1 MQQNTPELNNDR
13 FAREEVQLHLQES
26 RNRLQTQVQ
35 SFIGLNRIS
44 GQSTLTWFYH
54 DKDGQPQ
61 VSGNEFTTGRKI
73 LQWLS
78 KRCDEMFPKAPHI
91 KNELVNRHNLSSA
104 AAAARMRLLELMFS
118 HADKQNLGLPEDR
131 KPPEKSMYLSVLKA
145 THLHQQRDGQ
155 WKIGTPEA
163 KEDVASVRHVL
174 KKIRDVIEKKPDT
187 RISIQELMTILR
199 RPPYG
204 LRDGLFPIFLAVVAI
219 AEEQEV
225 AFYENGTFLREVG
238 KDAFLRMTKTP
249 EKFDI
254 QYCKIEGVR
263 SILFQRLA
271 QILEL
276 QDKGT
281 EKEVELLDVV
291 RNLCQFVAQLPE
303 YVRNTKRLSP
313 EALAV
318 RNVILD
324 AREPVKMVFHNLP
337 EACGFPKFEIG
348 KAVSS
353 EQAHDFVEKLN
364 QGIKE
369 LRAAYPALLHRM
381 ELAVAEE
388 FGYQNQALNQYRRKL
403 AGRAEQLLVRVTESK
418 LKAFAFRLFDEILPE
433 SDWLNSVGS
442 VLALRPSDKWKDEDE
457 DTYRR
462 ELESAVGRFRRAES
476 VAFTKHSNGK
486 MAQGLRVAITQA
498 DGVEGQ
504 EVIHF
509 DPEEE
514 NLLKQLQEQIA
525 LVIKKNA
532 RLGIAAASR
541 AIWSQLKTVE
551 ETK

>member
-1 MQQNTPELNNDR
+1 
-13 FAREEVQLHLQES
+13 
-26 RNRLQTQVQ
+26 LQTQVQ

-54 DKDGQPQ
+54 DKDGLPQ

-91 KNELVNRHNLSSA
+91 KNELANRHNLSSA
-104 AAAARMRLLELMFS
+104 AAAARMRLLDLMFS
-118 HADKQNLGLPEDR
+118 HAEKQNLGLPEDR

-145 THLHQQRDGQ
+145 THLHQQTDGQ

-174 KKIRDVIEKKPDT
+174 KKIHDVIAKKPDT

-238 KDAFLRMTKTP
+238 KDAFLLMTKAP

-263 SILFQRLA
+263 SVLFQRLA

-276 QDKGT
+276 PDKGS

-348 KAVSS
+348 KAVSA

-364 QGIKE
+364 QTIKE

-381 ELAVAEE
+381 ELALAEE
-388 FGYQNQALNQYRRKL
+388 FGYQSQAVNQYRRKL
-403 AGRAEQLLVRVTESK
+403 AGRAEQLLIRVTESK
-418 LKAFAFRLFDEILPE
+418 LKAFAFRLFDETLSE

-457 DTYRR
+457 DTFRR

-476 VAFTKHSNGK
+476 VAFTKYSNGK

-498 DGVEGQ
+498 DGVERQ

-525 LVIKKNA
+525 LVIQKNE

-541 AIWSQLKTVE
+541 AIWDQLKIVE